1 MQTNKSKIW
10 IIAILFAVLLAG
22 GLTLALYPVVKE
34 RFSVK
39 ETTKVDV
46 SDTTFAK
53 YSEEEI
59 FKSVPAM
66 EVEDT
71 QVGES
76 YQYGSSSYTIHVS
89 GTSLED
95 YQAYLK
101 RLEENGFK
109 KYVDNGKEGM
119 EGYVYNTSFTKD
131 NLTLSVYHIV
141 KFDTTYVTVG
151 KQGTYSEHLKYQ
163 DSYMAGATSDA
174 KNKVHLFELSDN
186 GNAYIIELKNGHFI
200 VEDGGNEAD
209 APYLLDY
216 LESLTPGDEKP
227 IIEAWF
233 ITHAHGDHSGALK
246 KIMVDQS
253 AVDRLVVNGIY
264 FVDPSRVVQEKV
276 FNDVSLN
283 SMIWF
288 TMNATTA
295 FKGEDGKACQL
306 YRPTL
311 GEKYYFGDIEIDIA
325 LTMDQIMDVAYYE
338 ADFNDTSTWLMHYID
353 GQTFLHA
360 GDAAETTTQMAMD
373 FFDKEYFDID
383 IFSVLHHGINVYD
396 FFTDYCTLDVVL
408 YTSRVT
414 ASLYTDT
421 FAARLEENEHLRNSA
436 QECLAHGNG
445 TVVLTFPY
453 VKGTSETKPPCD
465 WRYNDGERPHLIWDV
480 IGGRKAGEEDEE

>member
-1 MQTNKSKIW
+1 MKTNKSKIW
-10 IIAILFAVLLAG
+10 IIAVLFVVLLAG
-22 GLTLALYPVVKE
+22 GITLALYPVIKD
-34 RFSVK
+34 RFGAQ
-39 ETTKVDV
+39 ETTKADI
-46 SDTTFAK
+46 SDKTFGK
-53 YSEEEI
+53 YSEQEI
-59 FKSVPAM
+59 FKSVPLM
-66 EVEDT
+66 EVADT
-71 QVGES
+71 QIGES
-76 YQYGSSSYTIHVS
+76 YQFGANSYTIHVS

-95 YQAYLK
+95 YQEYLK
-101 RLEENGFK
+101 LLEKEGFK
-109 KYVDNGKEGM
+109 KFADNGKEGM
-119 EGYVYNTSFTKD
+119 EGYVYNTGFTKD

-141 KFDTTYVTVG
+141 KFDATYITVG
-151 KQGTYSEHLKYQ
+151 NKGGYSEHLIYQ
-163 DSYMAGATSDA
+163 DSYMEGATADA

-200 VEDGGNEAD
+200 VEDGGNEVD

-227 IIEAWF
+227 VIEAWF
-233 ITHAHGDHSGALK
+233 ITHAHGDHCGALK
-246 KIMVDQS
+246 KIMVDQA
-253 AVDRLVVNGIY
+253 AVDRLIVNGFY
-264 FVDPSRVVQEKV
+264 FVDPSRTVQEKV
-276 FNDVSLN
+276 FNDMTLN

-288 TMNATTA
+288 CMNASTT
-295 FKGEDGKACQL
+295 FKGEDGKPCQL

-311 GEKYYFGDIEIDIA
+311 GEKYYFGDIEIDIS

-373 FFDKEYFDID
+373 FYDKEYFDID

-408 YTSRVT
+408 YTNRTVG
-414 ASLYTDT
+414 SLYSDT
-421 FAARLEENEHLRNSA
+421 FAARLEENEHLKSVA
-436 QECLAHGNG
+436 KECLAHGNG

-453 VKGTSETKPPCD
+453 VKGTAETKPPCD

-480 IGGRKAGEEDEE
+480 IGGRKEGEKYEE